1 MLDNLEDPGVALK
14 KVKGQWIRDEDSLLR
29 IFRDAGLLVK
39 KRSELTWLEGNYYP
53 VVLWALY

>member
-1 MLDNLEDPGVALK
+1 MK